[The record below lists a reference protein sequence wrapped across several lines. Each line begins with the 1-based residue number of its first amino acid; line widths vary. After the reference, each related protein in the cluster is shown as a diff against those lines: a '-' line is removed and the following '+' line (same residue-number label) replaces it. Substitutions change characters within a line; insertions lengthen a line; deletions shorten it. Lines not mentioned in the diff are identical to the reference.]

1 VDCTWDPIAFSAQAH
16 EFQNIAYYITVSGSV
31 VYNETVGTMDDWFFI
46 QNWCRN
52 PGRICQIVQTVR
64 KTDPL
69 KTLAALKAL
78 FRDKT
83 WFRGAAQVES

>member
-1 VDCTWDPIAFSAQAH
+1 
-16 EFQNIAYYITVSGSV
+16 
-31 VYNETVGTMDDWFFI
+31 
-46 QNWCRN
+46 
-52 PGRICQIVQTVR
+52 VR